1 MDSHNEIPGLASRR
15 SERPRR
21 ARRASAAT
29 MRAVSPLPPPE
40 EVFADWLMSVP
51 HDADLEV
58 AALKKIAV
66 IDRCGT
72 LHPDV
77 LRLRTLLAVIAG
89 TSAWP
94 TRVRNL

>member
-1 MDSHNEIPGLASRR
+1 MDSHKEIPGLAPGRT
-15 SERPRR
+15 ERPRR
-21 ARRASAAT
+21 ARRVNAAT

-40 EVFADWLMSVP
+40 EVFIDWLMSVP
-51 HDADLEV
+51 HDADLET
-58 AALKKIAV
+58 AAQRKIAV

-77 LRLRTLLAVIAG
+77 LRLRTLLAVVAG

-94 TRVRNL
+94 KRVSNL